1 MIVMNNL
8 KIATY
13 SRMKRA
19 LIYNGILFFM
29 IINTSFAQIT
39 KTSDL
44 ILAEGILQQ
53 ANSNTLVIF
62 DVDHVLIMPT
72 DESTQNRNAF
82 RKQLWIEMGQRLSKE
97 KSRFFS
103 SIATSSAKWR
113 HVDPYIMT
121 IMTSLNNKN
130 IPLIALTSLSTGRV
144 GVINKMEDLRIN
156 ELNSVGISFKDSTP
170 LKGEIYAHSLEAD
183 HGIPLLKEGI
193 ILTAEVDKAAVLEYM
208 LHQSEYFPES
218 IIFID
223 DQLKNLESL
232 DKLCKKLKI
241 KFHGIHY
248 TAVSLMPPPII
259 DEDLERA
266 RFKILEEEHVWLSY
280 NELIKRLKHIPK
292 SKI

>member
-1 MIVMNNL
+1 MIVINKL

-19 LIYNGILFFM
+19 LIYSGILFFM

-39 KTSDL
+39 KTSSL
-44 ILAEGILQQ
+44 ILVNKIFRQ

-62 DVDHVLIMPT
+62 DVDHVLIMLT
-72 DESTQNRNAF
+72 DEYTQNRNAF
-82 RKQLWIEMGQRLSKE
+82 RKQLWVKMGQRLSKE
-97 KSRFFS
+97 ELTFFS
-103 SIATSSAKWR
+103 SIATASAKWR
-113 HVDPYIMT
+113 LVDPYI
-121 IMTSLNNKN
+121 ISIINSLKNKK
-130 IPLIALTSLSTGRV
+130 IPLIALTSLSTGKV

-156 ELNSVGISFKDSTP
+156 ELSSVGISFKDSTP

-183 HGIPLLKEGI
+183 HGIPMLKEGI
-193 ILTAEVDKAAVLEYM
+193 ILTAEVDKAEVLEYM
-208 LHQSEYFPES
+208 FHKNKYFPES

-248 TAVSLMPPPII
+248 TAVSLMPPSII
-259 DEDLERA
+259 DEALELI
-266 RFKILEEEHVWLSY
+266 RFRILEEEHIWLGY
-280 NELIKRLKHIPK
+280 NELIKKLKHIL
-292 SKI
+292 